1 MIFFSFVDC
10 SFGGTFTSVVAA
22 LPEMCT
28 KEALL
33 SAQLSAEGFV
43 FSSISCL
50 RQHMLARD
58 FPHTALRSI
67 AQVFKYIATVRIAE
81 KNIEITCWV
90 SLKMKIL
97 QFVSNL
103 KWTYVGQ
110 KAGMISWQGRRTSQ
124 LVSTCGVEV
133 LMSHGLH
140 GLFDFFAFSEQDDFS
155 AMQISWT

>member
-1 MIFFSFVDC
+1 MHKGSLALSTTFSGRVCVFFNI
-10 SFGGTFTSVVAA
+10 
-22 LPEMCT
+22 
-28 KEALL
+28 LL
-33 SAQLSAEGFV
+33 ASTHACKGFATH
-43 FSSISCL
+43 SIEKHSTL
-50 RQHMLARD
+50 
-58 FPHTALRSI
+58 
-67 AQVFKYIATVRIAE
+67 FKYIATVRIAE

-110 KAGMISWQGRRTSQ
+110 KAGMISWQGRRTWQ